1 MRIQKR
7 EQNENILPNTDEEK
21 RILNAYNYFERKL
34 SRKNI
39 LQEIKKRY
47 PDSTIISVVSSSF
60 TQRGDISLLNKWDK
74 TKIALDNGIDLV
86 IEAVIF

>member
-47 PDSTIISVVSSSF
+47 RIDDNRLDYIE
-60 TQRGDISLLNKWDK
+60 LLKLFRDQILHCK
-74 TKIALDNGIDLV
+74 V
-86 IEAVIF
+86 IYVTVKVLMMLMQYLKF

>member
-39 LQEIKKRY
+39 LQGMLAAWR
-47 PDSTIISVVSSSF
+47 
-60 TQRGDISLLNKWDK
+60 
-74 TKIALDNGIDLV
+74 
-86 IEAVIF
+86 

>member
-47 PDSTIISVVSSSF
+47 RIDDN
-60 TQRGDISLLNKWDK
+60 RLNY
-74 TKIALDNGIDLV
+74 
-86 IEAVIF
+86 

>member
-34 SRKNI
+34 SSKNI

-47 PDSTIISVVSSSF
+47 RIDDNRMDYIELIKLF
-60 TQRGDISLLNKWDK
+60 SLQL
-74 TKIALDNGIDLV
+74 LY
-86 IEAVIF
+86 